1 MPTLLPVPV
10 RDDPAVVGDQ
20 IEGFVCQLV
29 SELTPAP
36 AAAGRNRGR
45 PPILPAALLWAGV
58 LVMVLRRVPS
68 QRALWRLL
76 SSRGLWHFPAV
87 PVTDDAIYKR
97 LASEGPAAMH
107 ALFDTITAL
116 LLAQLTPAADTT
128 LAPFAAEVVVF
139 DETTLDPVARKL
151 PLLRQVPR
159 GSDQL
164 LPGKLAAIYDVR
176 RQLWRYLHYI
186 DEPHQNEKRAAR
198 QLLAEVPTGSLILAD
213 LGYYSF
219 AWFDELTA
227 GGYFWIQRLRNG
239 SSYEVL
245 HTYYADA
252 DTGTL
257 DALIWLGKHRAD
269 RAGHAVR
276 LVQFTE
282 GAFQYRYITNVCD
295 PDLLPLREIA
305 RLYHRRWDIEL
316 AFNLVKTHLG
326 LHLLWSSKEAVLL
339 TQVWAVLIIA
349 QILHALRTLV
359 AQAAQVD
366 PFEVSL
372 PLLIEYLPQYAAR
385 HADPMTAFLA
395 DAVRLGFIR
404 PSRRTQIRAPDIPAS
419 ALQPLPADLVLVRK
433 PRYAHRKPSKS
444 GGGAN

>member
-1 MPTLLPVPV
+1 MAALLPVRV
-10 RDDPAVVGDQ
+10 SDDPAVVGDQ
-20 IEGFVCQLV
+20 IEAFLCQLV
-29 SELTPAP
+29 SELSPEP
-36 AAAGRNRGR
+36 SAAGRNRGR
-45 PPILPAALLWAGV
+45 PPILPATLLWAGV
-58 LVMVLRRVPS
+58 LVMVVRRVPS

-97 LASEGPAAMH
+97 LASEGPVAMETLFAA
-107 ALFDTITAL
+107 ITAL

-151 PLLRQVPR
+151 PMLRQVPR
-159 GSDQL
+159 GSAQL

-176 RQLWRYLHYI
+176 RQLWRHLHYI

-198 QLLAEVPTGSLILAD
+198 LLLGQVPAGSLILAD
-213 LGYYSF
+213 LGYFSF
-219 AWFDELTA
+219 AWFDELTDD
-227 GGYFWIQRLRNG
+227 GYFWIQRLRDG
-239 SSYEVL
+239 TSYDLV
-245 HTYYADA
+245 HTYYADEA
-252 DTGTL
+252 TGTL

-269 RAGHAVR
+269 RAKHAVR
-276 LVQFTE
+276 LVQFKE
-282 GAFQYRYITNVCD
+282 GPFQYRYITNVCD
-295 PDLLPLREIA
+295 PELLPLREIA

-339 TQVWAVLIIA
+339 TQVWAVLSIA

-359 AQAAQVD
+359 AQAARVD

-385 HADPMTAFLA
+385 HADPMAAFLA

-404 PSRRTQIRAPDIPAS
+404 PSRRTKIRAPDIPVS
-419 ALQPLPADLVLVRK
+419 ALQPLSADLVLVRK
-433 PRYAHRKPSKS
+433 PRYAHRKSSKS